1 MSRPSES
8 ARETTEEDEAY
19 AENTPLTEL
28 LGESA
33 RVRIISTFVGKRNRE
48 MNISQIARWSGAARK
63 TVYEHIDEL
72 EELGAIE
79 SYNDGGQ
86 TRYTLAD
93 TAVAQKL
100 WELDGATLQ
109 EL

>member
-1 MSRPSES
+1 MSEMDPNKRDETDES
-8 ARETTEEDEAY
+8 Y

-48 MNISQIARWSGAARK
+48 LNISQIARWSGAARK
-63 TVYEHIDEL
+63 TVYEHIDDL
-72 EELGAIE
+72 EDLGVIE
-79 SYNDGGQ
+79 SYDDEGQ

-93 TAVAQKL
+93 SDVASKL
-100 WELDGATLQ
+100 WELDGLTLQ
-109 EL
+109 RL